1 MWCNGGLTVNASI
14 GPAPHAWQTWLP
26 PPILRIFLPRLSY
39 LVRLFP
45 TRAHQWKEWLDHEM
59 LALDKWLITFDAV
72 DGALGYPGRKKH
84 ATTTFFDPLRS
95 IVIDEH

>member
-1 MWCNGGLTVNASI
+1 
-14 GPAPHAWQTWLP
+14 
-26 PPILRIFLPRLSY
+26 
-39 LVRLFP
+39 
-45 TRAHQWKEWLDHEM
+45 M